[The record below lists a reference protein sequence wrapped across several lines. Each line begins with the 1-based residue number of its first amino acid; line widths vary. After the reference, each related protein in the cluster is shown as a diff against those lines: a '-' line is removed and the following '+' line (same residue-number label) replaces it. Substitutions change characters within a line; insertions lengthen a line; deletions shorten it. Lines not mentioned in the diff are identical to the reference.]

1 MPNLLNVKPNW
12 LNLVRSKWQVELQA
26 YFCEKCRNLTIGGN
40 HRCGPAMFTNDL
52 PELLLA
58 IKQVGF
64 NRATKETAP
73 PDVLDTC
80 PAQGHINNNSSRVL

>member
-12 LNLVRSKWQVELQA
+12 LNLVRSNWQVELQA

-52 PELLLA
+52 PELMLT
-58 IKQVGF
+58 INQVGF
-64 NRATKETAP
+64 NRATLQV
-73 PDVLDTC
+73 VLDTC
-80 PAQGHINNNSSRVL
+80 PALEHIKNNSRGVL